1 MKSLLITFNLV
12 VFILG
17 NVLVSNIHQF
27 LHHDHDHHH
36 MENVHDCQECIALE
50 NLNDCVLNDSEL
62 NFSKNE
68 KNQFRYSY
76 SVFFDFDI
84 FQRYLSRAP
93 PIS

>member
-1 MKSLLITFNLV
+1 MKPLLELNQIT
-12 VFILG
+12 
-17 NVLVSNIHQF
+17 VSF
-27 LHHDHDHHH
+27 DGF
-36 MENVHDCQECIALE
+36 IALE